1 MRYIFLWFRH
11 LIVKCEKEKHRL
23 LIFFVIIPLIIK
35 IIKKKNKKK
44 KNTFAL
50 SCLKFKSSIVFTNYP
65 SADGNIVKVT
75 QIWDCPI
82 HTIYN
87 K

>member
-44 KNTFAL
+44 KKYIRTQL
-50 SCLKFKSSIVFTNYP
+50 LKI
-65 SADGNIVKVT
+65 
-75 QIWDCPI
+75 
-82 HTIYN
+82 
-87 K
+87 